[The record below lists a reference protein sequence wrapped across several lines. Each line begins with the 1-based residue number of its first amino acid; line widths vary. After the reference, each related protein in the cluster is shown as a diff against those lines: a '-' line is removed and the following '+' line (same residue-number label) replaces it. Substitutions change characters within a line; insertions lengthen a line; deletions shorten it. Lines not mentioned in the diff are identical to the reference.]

1 MDERNQ
7 EFRVG
12 LMAVAALAA
21 TVVMVFRFG
30 DIGNQWRSGTRISVI
45 MSDASGIY
53 PQTPVQMSGI
63 QIGRVEQT
71 ELIAEGR
78 GVRVDVVIDSEF
90 TFRDDSTAQ
99 ASKSLLGDAALQI
112 LPGKNGRPIQEGDR
126 IAGRVDADP
135 MAAVAR
141 VEQRLES
148 TLSSFENTGR
158 EWGRLANNLNRLLE
172 ASGPDGV
179 STMQRSAV
187 ALEQFTRTMKTAEE
201 TLSAAGSLIGDPQY
215 QAQLQQTLVAL
226 PQLLNETRNTLSA
239 VNSVVNQVDTTVG
252 NLNEIT
258 TPLAANG
265 QTMAARLDASLSNI
279 EAITGELAVV
289 AKLMNDNDG
298 TVRRLLTDP
307 AMYRNLNTTSASL
320 AVLLE
325 NLKPVVAD
333 LRVFSD
339 KVARHPEL
347 LGVRGV
353 VRGSDGVKETNVRQT
368 GFEQR

>member
-30 DIGNQWRSGTRISVI
+30 EIGNRWRSGTRISVI
-45 MSDASGIY
+45 MEDASGIY
-53 PQTPVQMSGI
+53 PQSAVQMSGI

-71 ELIAEGR
+71 ELIADGR
-78 GVRVDVVIDSEF
+78 GVRVDVVIDSGF
-90 TFRDDSTAQ
+90 TFKNDSTAR
-99 ASKSLLGDAALQI
+99 ASRSLLGDASLQI
-112 LPGKNGRPIQEGDR
+112 LPGRSGAPIQDGDR
-126 IAGRVDADP
+126 IIGRVDADP

-141 VEQRLES
+141 VEDRLSS

-158 EWGRLANNLNRLLE
+158 EWGKLANNVNRLLE

-201 TLSAAGSLIGDPQY
+201 TLAAAGSLIGDPRY
-215 QAQLQQTLVAL
+215 QQQLQETLVAL
-226 PQLLNETRNTLSA
+226 PRLLNETRSTLNA
-239 VNSVVNQVDTTVG
+239 VNSVVTQVDTTVG
-252 NLNEIT
+252 NLNQIT
-258 TPLAANG
+258 TPFAANS
-265 QTMAARLDASLSNI
+265 QQMAQRLNTSLTNI

-289 AKLMNDNDG
+289 AKLMNENDG
-298 TVRRLLTDP
+298 TIRRLLTDP

-347 LGVRGV
+347 LGVRGI
-353 VRGSDGVKETNVRQT
+353 VRGSDGVKETSVRPA